1 VTTRAVYRTPDE
13 RFENLPGYGFE
24 PRYLEQDEG
33 LRMHYLD
40 EGSGDPIVMLHGEP
54 TWSYLYRKMIPPLA
68 QTNRVIVPDLFGFGR
83 SDKPTDR
90 GFYTYDRHVDSIVK
104 LLDHLDLTNATIVV
118 QDWGGPI
125 GLRVAAVERP
135 ERFARLVILNTG
147 LFRPGP
153 GWPTPGFQAWRDF
166 AEKAGLDLPVGFIIE
181 RSVEGIAPEILAAY
195 EAPFPE
201 AAARTGAAMFPLL
214 VPMGEHDPGVT
225 EMVATRTAVDAW
237 EKPALVMFSD
247 SDPIFPARAGE
258 RMAERIPGA
267 APFQLIEGAGHFLQ
281 EDVGEDLAARIGA
294 WLHG

>member
-1 VTTRAVYRTPDE
+1 
-13 RFENLPGYGFE
+13 
-24 PRYLEQDEG
+24 
-33 LRMHYLD
+33 
-40 EGSGDPIVMLHGEP
+40 
-54 TWSYLYRKMIPPLA
+54 
-68 QTNRVIVPDLFGFGR
+68 VIVPDLFGFGR